1 MSYSFGGDKRMK
13 AMTPKQWA
21 VALLVSFLITGSLWA
36 LAMTY
41 FLYLPSFSAVTVHK
55 EDRSVV
61 GQLYAVATNAFF
73 VALFSGLV
81 LGICL
86 PVAYRWGRKRR
97 RELTVASNA
106 EPGAPPNGGPAT
118 RLGSSGVRQGPP
130 SVS

>member
-1 MSYSFGGDKRMK
+1 MK
-13 AMTPKQWA
+13 TLTPKQWV

-41 FLYLPSFSAVTVHK
+41 FLYLPGSFAVTVHK

-61 GQLYAVATNAFF
+61 GQLYAIATNAFF
-73 VALFSGLV
+73 IALFGGLV

-97 RELTVASNA
+97 SELTGASSA
-106 EPGAPPNGGPAT
+106 EPGASPKGGPAE
-118 RLGSSGVRQGPP
+118 RLGNSGAGGGPP

>member
-1 MSYSFGGDKRMK
+1 MKRL
-13 AMTPKQWA
+13 TPKQWT

-41 FLYLPSFSAVTVHK
+41 FLYLPGFSAVAVHK

-61 GQLYAVATNAFF
+61 VELYTIATNAFLI
-73 VALFSGLV
+73 ALLSGLV

-86 PVAYRWGRKRR
+86 PLAYRWSRKRR
-97 RELTVASNA
+97 IELMGASNA
-106 EPGAPPNGGPAT
+106 EPCAPPNGGPA
-118 RLGSSGVRQGPP
+118 RPVGDSGVMEGPP